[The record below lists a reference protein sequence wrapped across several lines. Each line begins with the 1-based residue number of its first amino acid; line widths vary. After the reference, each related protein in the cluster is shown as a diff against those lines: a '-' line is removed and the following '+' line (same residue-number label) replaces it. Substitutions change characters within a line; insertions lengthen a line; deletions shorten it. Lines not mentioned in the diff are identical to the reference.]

1 MVRKILG
8 VIIGYVAM
16 SVFVVVT
23 FILALLVLGPD
34 GAFKP
39 GEFGPSNLWIA
50 ISFVLGFMGAVLA
63 GLVCALIAKSSKPVM
78 VLAGIALIMGL
89 VLAIP
94 ALTTE
99 PVIEERTEDLPSLEA
114 MQKGQQPGWVALLNP
129 LIGAAGILL
138 GGRLRRNAS
147 SGV

>member
-16 SVFVVVT
+16 SVFVVTT

-39 GEFGPSNLWIA
+39 GEFAPSNLWIA
-50 ISFVLGFMGAVLA
+50 ISFVLGFAGAVLA

-78 VLAGIALIMGL
+78 VLVG
-89 VLAIP
+89 
-94 ALTTE
+94 T
-99 PVIEERTEDLPSLEA
+99 R
-114 MQKGQQPGWVALLNP
+114 
-129 LIGAAGILL
+129 
-138 GGRLRRNAS
+138 
-147 SGV
+147 

>member
-8 VIIGYVAM
+8 VIVGYLAMVAFIM
-16 SVFVVVT
+16 IT
-23 FILALLVLGPD
+23 FTLTYLVLGPD

-50 ISFVLGFMGAVLA
+50 ISFVLGFVGAVLA
-63 GLVCALIAKSSKPVM
+63 GLVCALIARSSKSVM
-78 VLAGIALIMGL
+78 SLAGIVLILGL

-94 ALTTE
+94 ILMDE
-99 PVIEERTEDLPSLEA
+99 PVIEERSGDLPSFEA

-129 LIGAAGILL
+129 LVAAAGILL
-138 GGRLRRNAS
+138 GGRLRRGSS
-147 SGV
+147 SGT

>member
-16 SVFVVVT
+16 SIFVVVT

-50 ISFVLGFMGAVLA
+50 ISFVLGFAGAVLA

-94 ALTTE
+94 ALTAE

-114 MQKGQQPGWVALLNP
+114 MQKGQQPGWVAALNP
-129 LIGAAGILL
+129 FVGAAGILL

-147 SGV
+147 PGA

>member
-16 SVFVVVT
+16 TAFVIIT
-23 FILALLVLGPD
+23 FILTLLVLGPD

-50 ISFVLGFMGAVLA
+50 ISFVLGFVGAVLA

-94 ALTTE
+94 ALTAE

-147 SGV
+147 PGA